1 VAVAAVLVDY
11 RLIDLGLPIPAG
23 LDTCRTVR

>member
-1 VAVAAVLVDY
+1 MAVAAVLVVY

-23 LDTCRTVR
+23 LGTCLTVR